1 MSAASIQ
8 PESTEDVAAVIDYCG
23 EIYEVR
29 ADQEFLIGRE
39 ADLCIDDNPY
49 LHRRLVRISCHDG
62 LWWLDNIGSRIAV
75 TVADASG
82 SMQARVGP
90 GARIPLVFESAVVV
104 FAAGPT
110 TYEFSITVHGT
121 TFRSY
126 AAPAADTG
134 EATVG
139 EARFTPSQY
148 LLILALCEP
157 WLTQAGSGATDIPRN
172 AEAAARL
179 GWPIT
184 RFNRKLDNV
193 ADKLDRMGVPGM
205 RGRPGSLATHRR
217 VRLVE
222 YAVAARLVSSSDLYL
237 LDDEKRRNS
246 TPDALT
252 GKDRR

>member
-1 MSAASIQ
+1 MCGDAMSAASIQ
-8 PESTEDVAAVIDYCG
+8 PESTEDVSAVIDYCG

-110 TYEFSITVHGT
+110 TYEFSITVRGDDIPQLLRPHRRHRRGHGRGS
-121 TFRSY
+121 TFHAVAVPADPGAVRTLADASRFRRDRYPAQCRGCCAAGVADHPLQPKARQRRRQARS
-126 AAPAADTG
+126 DG
-134 EATVG
+134 R
-139 EARFTPSQY
+139 ARHAGQAGV
-148 LLILALCEP
+148 LGD
-157 WLTQAGSGATDIPRN
+157 TQARQAGRI
-172 AEAAARL
+172 
-179 GWPIT
+179 
-184 RFNRKLDNV
+184 
-193 ADKLDRMGVPGM
+193 
-205 RGRPGSLATHRR
+205 RGRGAAGVQQRPVSARR
-217 VRLVE
+217 
-222 YAVAARLVSSSDLYL
+222 
-237 LDDEKRRNS
+237 
-246 TPDALT
+246 
-252 GKDRR
+252 